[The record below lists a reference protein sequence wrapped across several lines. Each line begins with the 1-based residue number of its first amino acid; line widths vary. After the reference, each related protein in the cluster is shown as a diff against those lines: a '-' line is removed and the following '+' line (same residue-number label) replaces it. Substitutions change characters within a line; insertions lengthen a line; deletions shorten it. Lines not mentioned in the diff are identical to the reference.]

1 MQKLT
6 LIEDISPEELVRYY
20 LPESDDEDVDWIL
33 WNKTCFPY
41 GPISKINDMVYTHY
55 LKIKNITQN

>member
-1 MQKLT
+1 MNKLT

-41 GPISKINDMVYTHY
+41 GPISKINDMVYDYY
-55 LKIKNITQN
+55 LKVKNLTQN

>member
-20 LPESDDEDVDWIL
+20 LPESDDEDVD
-33 WNKTCFPY
+33 
-41 GPISKINDMVYTHY
+41 
-55 LKIKNITQN
+55 